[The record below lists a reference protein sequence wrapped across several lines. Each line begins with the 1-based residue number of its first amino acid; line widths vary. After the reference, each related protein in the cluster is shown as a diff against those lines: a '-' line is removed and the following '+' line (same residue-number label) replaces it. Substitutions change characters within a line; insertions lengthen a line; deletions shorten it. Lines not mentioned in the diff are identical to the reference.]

1 MTGKRGK
8 LQQKKSRKI
17 NNHYLNQD
25 KKREKAL
32 EQEKLKIDNTIGSK
46 VESNNFDR
54 ESNEKAK
61 EILPKTIVT
70 SMLTSHPS
78 DVTSDSNLE
87 LELLRKKLKRKEEKL
102 ENIKLT
108 KKFKKTQKKENFLIQ
123 IGR

>member
-25 KKREKAL
+25 KKRQKAL
-32 EQEKLKIDNTIGSK
+32 EQEKLKIDNTIGGK
-46 VESNNFDR
+46 VESNNFDY
-54 ESNEKAK
+54 EKAK
-61 EILPKTIVT
+61 EILPETIVT

-87 LELLRKKLKRKEEKL
+87 LELLRKKLRQKEEEL
-102 ENIKLT
+102 EKIKLI
-108 KKFKKTQKKENFLIQ
+108 KNLKRFRKKENFLI
-123 IGR
+123 